1 VPGAYSFVRCSFF
14 EYIQVTSRVRTEVRR
29 FERRALIMINSRG
42 ESKALAASQSHL
54 WVEVLAGGGL
64 RAAER
69 TFGARETIYV
79 PGDPNGHLYFLL
91 EGTVR
96 IYKIYG
102 GYKEATTALLTEGD
116 VFGELS
122 LQDTPHQN
130 TFTEAITD
138 ARVIVVRKSVL
149 KEAIKRR
156 PELALNLISAFSER
170 FRRSDETIESLLNRE
185 VSARLVTLLSHLGER
200 FGEPDG
206 LATTLKVR
214 LTHQDLANMIFST
227 REAVSKEMSEFQRAG
242 LIEMR
247 DRRISVNLQP
257 AKEGPGEP
265 SSNGV
270 KQHDRQGVL
279 A

>member
-1 VPGAYSFVRCSFF
+1 
-14 EYIQVTSRVRTEVRR
+14 
-29 FERRALIMINSRG
+29 MINCHG
-42 ESKALAASQSHL
+42 QPHAPATGQSHL
-54 WVEVLAGGGL
+54 WVEELAGGGL
-64 RAAER
+64 RVAER
-69 TFGARETIYV
+69 RFGARETIYA
-79 PGDPNGHLYFLL
+79 PGDPDGHLYFLL

-96 IYKIYG
+96 IYRIYG
-102 GYKEATTALLTEGD
+102 EHKEATIALLTEGD

-122 LQDTPHQN
+122 IEETPHQN
-130 TFTEAITD
+130 TFAEAVTD
-138 ARVIVVRKSVL
+138 TRIAVVRKSVL

-156 PELALNLISAFSER
+156 PEFALKLFSAFSER
-170 FRRSDETIESLLNRE
+170 FRQSDETIESLLNRE

-206 LATTLKVR
+206 PATTLKVR

-247 DRRISVNLQP
+247 DRRISVILKP
-257 AKEGPGEP
+257 AREGPNEP
-265 SSNGV
+265 SS
-270 KQHDRQGVL
+270 KQHERRGVL